1 MASLLVDLLQASG
14 LKPRKLDYIRTPKS
28 DGYRAIHLN
37 FRFPVK
43 LGPIEGQLGCEI
55 QIRSLLQ
62 HSWAELSRADFYAS
76 DDEIPPPVARKMKR
90 LSKQLEE
97 ADITADSIRSQLA
110 RRRTGT
116 KPDTDQVVS
125 APTLAFIYRQHFGQD
140 SPEYLLRSI
149 SGELQGV
156 AVRTD
161 GLDATLRDR
170 EFQTQLRTAYAE
182 RVKWDAG
189 SEQLF
194 RWSIRSL
201 IQGKEAAIRL
211 ARRDGREEWQDIER
225 IARSEVMAGFP
236 EKANTLV
243 RQLQHPMKDDDI
255 EYDIEQLASVLGG
268 RHRCGLCGTTIIDP
282 EEVAEGAVSHYK
294 LRGKRADAVREQ
306 IAEAVSSSAVE
317 TGGWDHP
324 TLCNYCENLMSKDD

>member
-1 MASLLVDLLQASG
+1 M
-14 LKPRKLDYIRTPKS
+14 
-28 DGYRAIHLN
+28 
-37 FRFPVK
+37 
-43 LGPIEGQLGCEI
+43 
-55 QIRSLLQ
+55 
-62 HSWAELSRADFYAS
+62 
-76 DDEIPPPVARKMKR
+76 
-90 LSKQLEE
+90 
-97 ADITADSIRSQLA
+97 
-110 RRRTGT
+110 
-116 KPDTDQVVS
+116 
-125 APTLAFIYRQHFGQD
+125 
-140 SPEYLLRSI
+140 
-149 SGELQGV
+149 
-156 AVRTD
+156 RTD

-306 IAEAVSSSAVE
+306 IAEAVSS
-317 TGGWDHP
+317 
-324 TLCNYCENLMSKDD
+324 